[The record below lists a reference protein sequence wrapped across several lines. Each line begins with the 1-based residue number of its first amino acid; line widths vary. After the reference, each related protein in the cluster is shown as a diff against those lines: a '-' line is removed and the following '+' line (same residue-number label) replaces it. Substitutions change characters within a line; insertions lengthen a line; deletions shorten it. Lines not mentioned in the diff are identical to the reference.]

1 MKRQTIFFSSV
12 TFLLRDSRA
21 ETETLFSFLVF
32 KSYEK
37 LVTKSKLA
45 RIVSKS
51 IKYKFI
57 DVSF

>member
-12 TFLLRDSRA
+12 TLLLRDSRA

-37 LVTKSKLA
+37 LVKKSKVA
-45 RIVSKS
+45 RIVFKWMKYTFIIKS
-51 IKYKFI
+51 F
-57 DVSF
+57 